1 MTEQQIRD
9 GFERLDGALVPPPDA
24 TELVERR
31 VRVRRR
37 RRRTAT
43 VGATALVVV
52 AGVGTAVALT
62 GGDDPA
68 RTTAV
73 DQPAATSTLVM
84 TRPDGST
91 YSFPDVTVSC
101 EPPKGDED
109 FASGPQRIWAT
120 SPRRIQD
127 DRPVVPWLYFQG
139 IVGKIAGDR
148 TFTFPTDW
156 SMDSDEEPMIL
167 FVADSEG
174 TGRANEVSSAEAEAA
189 GTVRVVE
196 ASCDPEPVLRLAV
209 DMTLGSEVE
218 QNTLG
223 VAGSLG

>member
-9 GFERLDGALVPPPDA
+9 GFDRLDGALAPPTDA
-24 TELVERR
+24 AERVERR

-37 RRRTAT
+37 RRRTTA
-43 VGATALVVV
+43 VGAAALVVV
-52 AGVGTAVALT
+52 AGAGTAVALS

-73 DQPAATSTLVM
+73 DQPSSTSTLVM

-91 YSFPDVTVSC
+91 YAFPDVTVSC
-101 EPPKGDED
+101 EPPQGDED

-127 DRPVVPWLYFQG
+127 DRPVVPLFYFQG
-139 IVGKIAGDR
+139 IVDKIAGDR
-148 TFTFPTDW
+148 TFTFPTDG

-167 FVADSEG
+167 FMADSEG
-174 TGRANEVSSAEAEAA
+174 KGRANEVSSAEAEAA
-189 GTVRVVE
+189 GTVRVLQ
-196 ASCDPEPVLRLAV
+196 ASCDPVPVLRLAV

-218 QNTLG
+218 QNTLD